1 MSDKRVLLILVGNR
15 KEEAKFVQQTLTGWG
30 CVIKTRLGI
39 HEDVLNHCSN
49 HGLIICELVGD
60 AAKHEELTRKLNL
73 LNGVHAKLVELSL
86 DNKPPRRAASS
97 TSKRISQLSAKSAA
111 PKPVA
116 KRKVTATKK

>member
-39 HEDVLNHCSN
+39 HDDVLNHCSN

-60 AAKHEELTRKLNL
+60 KAKHEELTRKLNL
-73 LNGVHAKLVELSL
+73 INGVHAKLVELSL
-86 DNKPPRRAASS
+86 TDKPPRQAASS
-97 TSKRISQLSAKSAA
+97 ASKRISPISAKSAA
-111 PKPVA
+111 PGK
-116 KRKVTATKK
+116 TSKKK